1 MKISANSIF
10 SKTSAAILVF
20 LFLSMPLW
28 SAPQTTG
35 EIRVKEARGN
45 PAQIVM
51 PDGST
56 PPVRVHDVIPE
67 GALVKTPR
75 DSFLSL
81 LFANGAVLAIK
92 PASEILISRFTT
104 AGVVDFKNLNVGHA
118 ATETSQSST
127 RLDLKSGLILLDIP
141 RLAPKSQFQI
151 STPVGIGGIRGT
163 QLYVLAKK
171 NRGAIG
177 VASGRVLA
185 TSLLGETQNLGPG
198 QAIGLTATGLVPPT
212 SGEMNLIRKIDATF
226 GVPLPN
232 PAPEPAPI
240 PSQKAVPQ
248 SRATY
253 KTSE

>member
-20 LFLSMPLW
+20 LLLAMPLW

-92 PASEILISRFTT
+92 PDSEILISRFTS
-104 AGVVDFKNLNVGHA
+104 AGAVDLENPNVGHA

-151 STPVGIGGIRGT
+151 STPVGIAGIRGT
-163 QLYVLAKK
+163 QLYVLAQK

-212 SGEMNLIRKIDATF
+212 SSEMNLIRKIDATF

>member
-1 MKISANSIF
+1 
-10 SKTSAAILVF
+10 
-20 LFLSMPLW
+20 
-28 SAPQTTG
+28 
-35 EIRVKEARGN
+35 
-45 PAQIVM
+45 
-51 PDGST
+51 
-56 PPVRVHDVIPE
+56 
-67 GALVKTPR
+67 
-75 DSFLSL
+75 
-81 LFANGAVLAIK
+81 
-92 PASEILISRFTT
+92 
-104 AGVVDFKNLNVGHA
+104 
-118 ATETSQSST
+118 
-127 RLDLKSGLILLDIP
+127 
-141 RLAPKSQFQI
+141 
-151 STPVGIGGIRGT
+151 VGIAGIRGT
-163 QLYVLAKK
+163 QLYVLAQK